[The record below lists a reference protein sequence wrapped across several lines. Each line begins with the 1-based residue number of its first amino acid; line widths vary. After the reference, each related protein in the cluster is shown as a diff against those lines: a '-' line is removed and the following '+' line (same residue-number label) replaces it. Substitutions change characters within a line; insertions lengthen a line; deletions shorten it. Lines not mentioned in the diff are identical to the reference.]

1 MAGAA
6 TENPVGEVIPEPTD
20 SPAAGGEGLAEQD
33 DDTSLVEADADAGS
47 ADTGARLQV
56 FGRFDVTDAAG
67 GQLQPMQ
74 QQIVGAIRFDGPIP
88 TARLCQLLYG
98 SERHKSFHVAMSKM
112 RRRGLNR
119 C

>member
-6 TENPVGEVIPEPTD
+6 TENPVGEVIQSQPIAR
-20 SPAAGGEGLAEQD
+20 PAVRARRAGRRHIPGG
-33 DDTSLVEADADAGS
+33 SDADAVGGYRC
-47 ADTGARLQV
+47 A
-56 FGRFDVTDAAG
+56 AAG
-67 GQLQPMQ
+67 VRALRRHRRGRRAAAAMQ